1 MESKVPRSKG
11 GILKAGRVDGNPGA
25 CTCANIARKDVFT
38 VLFSPARRARGRREM
53 ECRSQKLLTFSS
65 INSIDSLRQLGRT
78 PPKSSLIY
86 LRLGFYALPFR
97 RVEHRSIR
105 ERILEYATPSS
116 LVFACSPRA
125 RNGWAFFASGFSF

>member
-25 CTCANIARKDVFT
+25 CTCANIARKDVFP
-38 VLFSPARRARGRREM
+38 VLFSPTRRVRGRRGM

-86 LRLGFYALPFR
+86 LSLGIYALPFR
-97 RVEHRSIR
+97 RVEHRSTR
-105 ERILEYATPSS
+105 ETILGCSTLSS
-116 LVFACSPRA
+116 LVFACLPQA
-125 RNGWAFFASGFSF
+125 GNGGSFCASVFH